1 MTKKKPYI
9 YYIALAIVVIP
20 LLILIAPK
28 LQQLTGIGHGVPSEN
43 TVLFNTIN
51 DMEDAEFVLF
61 NWYEEPNAWT
71 GGFSLYFDDANMK
84 SLVADLSEMKV
95 TEGNLD
101 EHDIGVGQP
110 NSYLVAFVHDSSK
123 NIYTT
128 LTVNDKGSV
137 QIWNRYANG
146 ETPEFYISENN
157 QAFYEKVVGIVAA
170 ERDREQSVTTNDE
183 VPFEYKAE
191 TAVGTSILEIRS
203 HDGKL
208 IADVSD
214 IEPNSLQVVTRGTGN
229 AALQIRFIDKEFVYR
244 FTNEHLGQTTL
255 FYLDGDLIFSPIIDQ
270 PLLTNDIVIEGDFT
284 EVSLEE
290 ILEKMNHQ

>member
-1 MTKKKPYI
+1 MAKKKPYI
-9 YYIALAIVVIP
+9 YYIALTLVVIL

-28 LQQLTGIGHGVPSEN
+28 LQQLTGLGQGTSSDN
-43 TVLFNTIN
+43 SLQFNEIN
-51 DMEDAEFVLF
+51 DMEDAESVLF
-61 NWYEEPNAWT
+61 NWYEDPNAWT

-84 SLVADLSEMKV
+84 SLVVDLTEMKV

-110 NSYLVAFVHDSSK
+110 NSYLIAFVHDSSK

-170 ERDREQSVTTNDE
+170 KKDREKSATKNDE

-203 HDGKL
+203 QDGKL

-214 IEPNSLQVVTRGTGN
+214 IEPNSLQVVTRVTGN
-229 AALQIRFIDKEFVYR
+229 TALQIRFIDKEFVYR
-244 FTNEHLGQTTL
+244 FTKAHIGETTY
-255 FYLDGDLIFSPIIDQ
+255 FYLDGDVIFSPFIAQ
-270 PLLTNDIVIEGDFT
+270 PLLTNDLVIEGDFT

-290 ILEKMNHQ
+290 ILAKMNQQ